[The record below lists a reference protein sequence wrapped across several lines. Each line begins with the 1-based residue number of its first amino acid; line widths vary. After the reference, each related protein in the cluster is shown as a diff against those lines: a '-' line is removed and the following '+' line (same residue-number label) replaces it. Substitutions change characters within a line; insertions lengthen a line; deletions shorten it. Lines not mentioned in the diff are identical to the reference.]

1 MRNLSSDAVVWPAD
15 QTKKIMRTAA
25 NGQNVFGSAAG
36 PKEKTKATAPGKK
49 HNYKGTSTVST
60 KTTTTT
66 TTKHKKSKDKNKNK
80 NKGKNKKN
88 NKKKQKYIKRLFDR
102 WYNATLRFEKFQKKV
117 ELAEKKLE
125 N

>member
-1 MRNLSSDAVVWPAD
+1 
-15 QTKKIMRTAA
+15 MRTAA
-25 NGQNVFGSAAG
+25 NGQNVFGSARKKTGNTTGRPSFSSNSGSTSRTTTAS
-36 PKEKTKATAPGKK
+36 KSKNSKTKT
-49 HNYKGTSTVST
+49 
-60 KTTTTT
+60 
-66 TTKHKKSKDKNKNK
+66 KNKNK

-102 WYNATLRFEKFQKKV
+102 WYNAALRFEKFQKKV

>member
-1 MRNLSSDAVVWPAD
+1 
-15 QTKKIMRTAA
+15 MRTAA
-25 NGQNVFGSAAG
+25 NGQNVFGSAAK
-36 PKEKTKATAPGKK
+36 PKVHASAPGKK
-49 HNYKGTSTVST
+49 DNYKGSSTVST
-60 KTTTTT
+60 KTTTS
-66 TTKHKKSKDKNKNK
+66 KSKGSKNKNKNKGK

-102 WYNATLRFEKFQKKV
+102 WYNAALRFEKFQKKV

>member
-1 MRNLSSDAVVWPAD
+1 
-15 QTKKIMRTAA
+15 MRTAA

-36 PKEKTKATAPGKK
+36 KKKVEATAPGKK
-49 HNYKGTSTVST
+49 DNYKSPSTVSSTVST
-60 KTTTTT
+60 KITT
-66 TTKHKKSKDKNKNK
+66 SKNKRSKNKNK

-88 NKKKQKYIKRLFDR
+88 NKKRQKYIKRLFDR
-102 WYNATLRFEKFQKKV
+102 WYNAALRFEKFQKKV

>member
-1 MRNLSSDAVVWPAD
+1 
-15 QTKKIMRTAA
+15 MRTAA

-36 PKEKTKATAPGKK
+36 TKKKVKATAPGKK
-49 HNYKGTSTVST
+49 HNYKGSSTVST
-60 KTTTTT
+60 KTTT
-66 TTKHKKSKDKNKNK
+66 SKNKGSKNKNKNK
-80 NKGKNKKN
+80 NKGKKKNN

-102 WYNATLRFEKFQKKV
+102 WYNAALRFEKFQKKV

>member
-1 MRNLSSDAVVWPAD
+1 
-15 QTKKIMRTAA
+15 MRTAA
-25 NGQNVFGSAAG
+25 NGQNVFGSAAKTG
-36 PKEKTKATAPGKK
+36 KTTGRPSFSSNSGSTSRTTTASKSKNSKTK
-49 HNYKGTSTVST
+49 N
-60 KTTTTT
+60 
-66 TTKHKKSKDKNKNK
+66 KNKNK

-102 WYNATLRFEKFQKKV
+102 WYNAALRFEKFQKKV

>member
-1 MRNLSSDAVVWPAD
+1 
-15 QTKKIMRTAA
+15 MRTAA
-25 NGQNVFGSAAG
+25 NGQNVFGSAAKTG
-36 PKEKTKATAPGKK
+36 ITTGRPSFSSNSGSTSRTTTASKSKNSKTK
-49 HNYKGTSTVST
+49 N
-60 KTTTTT
+60 
-66 TTKHKKSKDKNKNK
+66 KNKNK

-102 WYNATLRFEKFQKKV
+102 WYNAALRFEKFQKKV